1 MTKEKNVG
9 LSEEQLAILNEGYP
23 SSDDAGRLMLPRFG
37 MLSKDIVRES
47 GAGKSKKYVVE
58 QAAGTFY
65 TESDEGEVDEETGK
79 KVWTKH
85 FIEDAT
91 EVQVNIVYHRKQ
103 LRMYDSSLQKF
114 YSTPIYDSPDQVIP
128 LYLDKQ
134 VVKKGTPAELQAMFP
149 ALSLKGK
156 PTSKLKEECILY
168 VVYDGTLHQMNLS
181 QSSKWEFKSYSKGLN
196 PSTVVTT
203 LGSQEDTFGSNT
215 YRKVTFKSA
224 GPLKA
229 EDFDAVIEAQST
241 VRETVKS
248 DERFYLGAGTEDAEA
263 EAQMREIQAGGR
275 KDF

>member
-1 MTKEKNVG
+1 MSEK
-9 LSEEQLAILNEGYP
+9 LTEAQLALLNEGYP
-23 SSDDAGRLMLPRFG
+23 ASDDAGRLTLPRLG
-37 MLSKDIVRES
+37 MLSKDIMEES
-47 GAGKSKKYVVE
+47 GTGKNKKYKVV

-65 TESDEGEVDEETGK
+65 TESDEGEVNEETGK
-79 KVWTKH
+79 KVWTKR
-85 FIEDAT
+85 FIDDA
-91 EVQVNIVYHRKQ
+91 EGIDVNIVFHRRQ
-103 LRMYDSSLQKF
+103 LRMYDSSLEKF
-114 YSTPIYDSPDQVIP
+114 YSTPIYDSADQVIP
-128 LYLDKQ
+128 LYLDKA

-156 PTSKLKEECILY
+156 PTSKLKEEAILY
-168 VVYDGTLHQMNLS
+168 VVYNGTLHQMNLS

-224 GPLKA
+224 GPIKA

-263 EAQMREIQAGGR
+263 EAQMREIGG
-275 KDF
+275 KSF